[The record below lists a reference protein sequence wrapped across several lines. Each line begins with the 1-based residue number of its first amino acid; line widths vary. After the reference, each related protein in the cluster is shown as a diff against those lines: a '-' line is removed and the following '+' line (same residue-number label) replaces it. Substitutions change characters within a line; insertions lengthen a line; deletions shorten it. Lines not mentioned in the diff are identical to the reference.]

1 MKRLFFANW
10 LVLNSKVVMTV
21 DAALYV
27 LYVLCENL
35 DLVTRKAS
43 IIPVTPNVLCF
54 VKNMPCFV
62 TMARIRDSGQVE
74 YENRDAVLPPS
85 QGENKRPY

>member
-1 MKRLFFANW
+1 
-10 LVLNSKVVMTV
+10 MTV

-27 LYVLCENL
+27 LCVLCENL
-35 DLVTRKAS
+35 DLITGKAL

-62 TMARIRDSGQVE
+62 TKARIRDSGQME
-74 YENRDAVLPPS
+74 YDNRDAVLPPS
-85 QGENKRPY
+85 